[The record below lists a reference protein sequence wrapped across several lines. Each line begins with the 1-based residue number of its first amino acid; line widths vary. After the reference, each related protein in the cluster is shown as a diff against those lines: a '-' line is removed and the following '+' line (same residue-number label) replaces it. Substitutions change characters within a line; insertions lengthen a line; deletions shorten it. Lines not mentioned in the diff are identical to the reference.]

1 MADETKNNAPAES
14 KGTDAAG
21 ADAAAPK
28 TYSEEDYAALQ
39 SQLADAQKQLSD
51 ATTTIQSYKDM
62 DIEGIQKSA
71 AEWEQKAKQLE
82 VEQKAKDYSDK
93 LEKYV
98 QAQGMK
104 NDIYAAHL
112 KGQLMA
118 AELKFDKDG
127 TLIGGE
133 DIVKKLRE
141 SCPDAFTDD
150 KPKPQFVGS
159 TPGADHK
166 ETEEASI
173 RRIMGLK

>member
-1 MADETKNNAPAES
+1 MTDETKNNAPVGSE
-14 KGTDAAG
+14 GTDAAG

-28 TYSEEDYAALQ
+28 TYTEEEYSALQ
-39 SQLADAQKQLSD
+39 SRLADAQKQLSE
-51 ATTTIQSYKDM
+51 AGTTIQSYKDM
-62 DIEGIQKSA
+62 DIDGIKKSA
-71 AEWEQKAKQLE
+71 QEWEQKAKQLE
-82 VEQKAKDYSDK
+82 ADQKAKDYSDK
-93 LEKYV
+93 LDKYV
-98 QAQGMK
+98 QMQSMK

-127 TLIGGE
+127 ALVGGE

-141 SCPDAFTDD
+141 SCPDAFADD

-159 TPGADHK
+159 TPGADRK
-166 ETEEASI
+166 ETEDASI